1 MLTVPHLDIA
11 SSEAGREEQMV
22 AAREMIGT
30 GTCTAARV
38 ICSEVRADVVRANIC
53 DYPLCGC
60 HRVEGGGGMKYR
72 VMIGKYLEDGK
83 MWRAEM
89 ARYPTHKAACA
100 ELKKVRD
107 VNGYKISWIEEI
119 KSSTNKQKG

>member
-1 MLTVPHLDIA
+1 MKNYSKIVTFGSPNHRVLTVPHPDLA
-11 SSEAGREEQMV
+11 SSEAGRAKQFS

-60 HRVEGGGGMKYR
+60 HLMEGVG
-72 VMIGKYLEDGK
+72 V
-83 MWRAEM
+83 
-89 ARYPTHKAACA
+89 
-100 ELKKVRD
+100 
-107 VNGYKISWIEEI
+107 
-119 KSSTNKQKG
+119 